1 MDNPTEIN
9 ICCPF
14 FRTMKCGDT
23 REHRHIRCLNQDEM
37 ISNDEAAYYCISDE
51 KFLLCP
57 HYETVRDKKV
67 YNEN

>member
-1 MDNPTEIN
+1 
-9 ICCPF
+9 
-14 FRTMKCGDT
+14 MKCGDT